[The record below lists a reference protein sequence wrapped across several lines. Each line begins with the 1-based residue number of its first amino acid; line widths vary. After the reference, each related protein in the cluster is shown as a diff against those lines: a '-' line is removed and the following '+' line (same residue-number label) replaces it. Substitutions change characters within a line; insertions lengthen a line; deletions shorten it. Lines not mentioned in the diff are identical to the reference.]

1 MHMHKKSHLCYDC
14 VISLSIF
21 SSELGKLNQEI
32 MPTRDLKEKI
42 RILFA
47 EDVLIHH
54 RMSVEILHK
63 ENIIFDFALVETR
76 EDFIAA
82 LGDFNPDLVIT
93 DYQMPSFTGM
103 EALQLTL
110 AYDPS
115 IPVIILTASISE
127 DVAVECMRLGATNY
141 VLKENLIRLPFSV
154 NEAIKKKLAQIEN
167 NKAILALME
176 SESKLHTITTAAG
189 DAIVMMDNE
198 GLISFWNP
206 AATLIFGYTE
216 QEAIGK
222 ALHTLITPPEFYQ
235 LFADNYPKFLETG
248 QGNAIGQTQEL
259 EAMRK
264 DGSRLYISLNLSA
277 VKIKNQWHAVGLIAD
292 ITTRKKAA
300 RELIAAKQKAESS
313 DRLKSAFINNISH
326 EVRTP
331 LNGIIGFADLVTKPD
346 ISDEEKLSFIT
357 MIKASSKRLLDTM
370 TSYMDISMIVTGNMQ
385 VQQKPFDLHHF
396 LKRMFDQH
404 IPMCDIKNLKLN
416 LQLPNLSDSLVIND
430 DKSIYTKV
438 FSHLLDNAVKF
449 TREGAISFG
458 YTRQGD
464 QNHFFVTD
472 TGVGIRDEIQP
483 VIFEQFMQEEE
494 TNTRAF
500 DGSGLGLSI
509 VQGLVRLLGGE
520 VGLASEKGRG
530 TTFFFHIPCEEVF
543 EKNIQAA
550 PIPSQEKRVGK
561 PVILVAEDDEANYL
575 FLKTVLRRLGYE
587 VIWASDG
594 HVAVQMAEEHP
605 ELSLILMDIKMPEMD
620 GFTATKLIKSTRPD
634 LPIIAVTAFA
644 MSGDEQKA
652 TDAGCND
659 YIAKPIMEDR
669 LIQKISS
676 FLKP

>member
-1 MHMHKKSHLCYDC
+1 MHKKSLLCYDC

-21 SSELGKLNQEI
+21 SSELGVVNQEI

-54 RMSVEILHK
+54 RMSVEILRK

-189 DAIVMMDNE
+189 DAIVMMDNQ

-235 LFADNYPKFLETG
+235 QFADNFPKFQVTG

-277 VKIKNQWHAVGLIAD
+277 VKIKSQWHAVGLIAD

-550 PIPSQEKRVGK
+550 PIPSQEKRAGK

-605 ELSLILMDIKMPEMD
+605 ELSLILMDIKMTEMD